1 LGRQSYWSRNKTID
15 RHPRGVPSL
24 HRPVAYGAFIARDLS
39 RLRHVF
45 RAVID
50 RPASAG
56 PVMHRPHLLIM
67 RRESKLGHCEILGQG
82 VNATVRALSDRCLC
96 RVPRQVSN
104 IIQRTP
110 RASAQLSNCPHPI
123 VSRSAR
129 PSRRAFCAA
138 I

>member
-1 LGRQSYWSRNKTID
+1 LGRQSDWSRNKAID

-56 PVMHRPHLLIM
+56 PVMRRLHLPMM
-67 RRESKLGHCEILGQG
+67 RRESKLGHCKILGQG
-82 VNATVRALSDRCLC
+82 GKCGQCWRFVTVVIVAFSRR
-96 RVPRQVSN
+96 VSN

-110 RASAQLSNCPHPI
+110 RASA
-123 VSRSAR
+123 
-129 PSRRAFCAA
+129 
-138 I
+138 